1 MFISGMTIRH
11 KNWGLMAKV
20 LDVDGDKVRYE
31 LFYPLEVIGG
41 YFSVGIS
48 TSNDWELPI
57 FKCKH
62 CKEKEL

>member
-1 MFISGMTIRH
+1 
-11 KNWGLMAKV
+11 MAKV